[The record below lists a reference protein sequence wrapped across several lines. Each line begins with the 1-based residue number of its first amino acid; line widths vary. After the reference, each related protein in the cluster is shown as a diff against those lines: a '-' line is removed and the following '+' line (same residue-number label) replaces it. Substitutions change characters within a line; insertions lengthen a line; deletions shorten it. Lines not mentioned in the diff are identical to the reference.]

1 LFEKRFHNIASM
13 KSQIVAALIVGAVG
27 ARRNHVAEVLQAQ
40 ETIEGGFEEFEV
52 DESVNRGPL
61 GSCEVV
67 SRRRAFS
74 TTCACRRRSSSD
86 ANDHGLE
93 CIDSAMRCPEGTTWD
108 GDNCASA
115 AAAGGG
121 EGGGGGGPTTTPVPT
136 RNPADAVELRAPS
149 VGDGDPANNP
159 VTELYMYRAQEFDG
173 ETPYAMENVNM
184 ADLPGVIQ
192 YIHREIIAEH
202 TIGAVDR
209 RTGEARAARKYDIST
224 ILRYRFLIKN
234 PDTLSGVSMDFN
246 GYVTFDFGQASN
258 RQQWGDFTD
267 HGDFV
272 GAQTQSNTHVP
283 FNDPYYWFS
292 LSGFCPNLPFTS
304 AAITTLCPEN
314 PQTLSGTCSSKE
326 ESKNFGCGT
335 TNDRAMDKCLCYA
348 DGSVVWGGLCG
359 ADESRSPP
367 TEIEVPTGGRGCTY
381 SYDPHPES
389 INIDELVGIKAETCR
404 GQPCA
409 DWADFRENCD
419 NPQLKRAFTAL
430 GGIKRVAY
438 CVEYDIH
445 PDCAQLGCDHPTC
458 QRVGAD
464 YELGLPFWKGRCS
477 GRSNAARAE
486 HASEA
491 FGVEHAASSHLITVP
506 SSENYEN
513 VACNRTSSL
522 ECSPN
527 MLFGEGYCTR
537 AWSGICTSCRI
548 TGTEQP
554 TANQNPPYCP
564 WTVAATTSEYH
575 HTLVGGRWCKSSLKP
590 SEMCCL
596 YSDSCAIKRADVPGM
611 VDTLPL
617 DDDSLALV
625 LSTSDTDTVHTYL
638 TRIAKELLGVVDA
651 DLEEKAVELTEESYW
666 AWGDKP
672 NVDFVEDDIIR
683 LSKAADI
690 LFAMFPGS
698 TQYTTAVP
706 TTSTTTTTRR
716 AWHFIT
722 TAAPGASAPSAD
734 LPPQCVCSDSGIVNG
749 VDTHRPGCSAHL
761 GRGYGAF
768 CYIEG
773 GNECPGNIRYS
784 RSLGVHYRRRC

>member
-1 LFEKRFHNIASM
+1 M
-13 KSQIVAALIVGAVG
+13 Q
-27 ARRNHVAEVLQAQ
+27 
-40 ETIEGGFEEFEV
+40 
-52 DESVNRGPL
+52 
-61 GSCEVV
+61 
-67 SRRRAFS
+67 
-74 TTCACRRRSSSD
+74 
-86 ANDHGLE
+86 
-93 CIDSAMRCPEGTTWD
+93 CPEGTTWN
-108 GDNCASA
+108 GDDCAGA
-115 AAAGGG
+115 AAAAADGAPA
-121 EGGGGGGPTTTPVPT
+121 GPTTTAEPT
-136 RNPADAVELRAPS
+136 RDPNDAVQLLPPS
-149 VGDGDPANNP
+149 AGDGDATNNP
-159 VTELYMYRAQEFDG
+159 VVELFMYRAQEFDG

-209 RTGEARAARKYDIST
+209 RTGAARAARKYDISA

-258 RQQWGDFTD
+258 RQQWHDFTD

-272 GAQTQSNTHVP
+272 GAQAQSNTHVP

-304 AAITTLCPEN
+304 SAITTLCPEN

-326 ESKNFGCGT
+326 ESKNFGCA
-335 TNDRAMDKCLCYA
+335 TNTDGRTMDKCLCYS

-367 TEIEVPTGGRGCTY
+367 SEIQVPTGGRGCTY

-419 NPQLKRAFTAL
+419 NSQYKRAFTAL
-430 GGIKRVAY
+430 GGIKRVSY

-458 QRVGAD
+458 QRVGDD

-477 GRSNAARAE
+477 GRDNAGRAE
-486 HASEA
+486 AASEL

-506 SSENYEN
+506 SSADYLD
-513 VACNRTSSL
+513 VSCNRTSSL

-548 TGTEQP
+548 TGTTHQ
-554 TANQNPPYCP
+554 TANTVPPYCP
-564 WTVAATTSEYH
+564 WSVAGSTSEYE
-575 HTLVGGRWCKSSLKP
+575 HTLHGGRWCKSDLKP

-596 YSDSCAIKRADVPGM
+596 YSDSCSIKRADVPAM
-611 VDTLPL
+611 VDTMPL

-625 LSTSDTDTVHTYL
+625 LSTSDTDTIHTYL
-638 TRIAKELLGVVDA
+638 TRIATELLGVTAA
-651 DLEEKAVELTEESYW
+651 DLEAKAVELTEEAYW

-672 NVDFVEDDIIR
+672 NKIYVENDFIR

-690 LFAMFPGS
+690 LHSIFPGS
-698 TQYTTAVP
+698 TVYTTLPP
-706 TTSTTTTTRR
+706 TTTTTTTTRR
-716 AWHFIT
+716 SWGFIT
-722 TAAPGASAPSAD
+722 TAAPAAAISSAD
-734 LPPQCVCSDSGIVNG
+734 IPPQCACSESGIVNG

-761 GRGYGAF
+761 GRGYGPF

-773 GNECPGNIRYS
+773 GTECAALLGTRSSNIRYS
-784 RSLGVHYRRRC
+784 RSLGLHYRRRCA